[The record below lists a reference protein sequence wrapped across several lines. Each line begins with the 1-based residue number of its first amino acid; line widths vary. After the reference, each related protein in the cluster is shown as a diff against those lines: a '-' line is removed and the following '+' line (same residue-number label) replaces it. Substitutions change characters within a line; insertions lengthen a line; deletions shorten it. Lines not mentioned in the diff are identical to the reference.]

1 MTLIAFGPLSVHVDD
16 QVLRPRTW
24 TLLQAQWVAEIE
36 ASLPTGA
43 IAELC
48 SGAGHIGQAAASL
61 SGRALVQVDVDPHA
75 CGLARGNA
83 ERNRLAERVEVRCGD
98 LSDALRA
105 EERFAA
111 VLADPPYLPSSEVGA
126 WPDDPL
132 LAIDGGDD
140 GLELLRRC
148 IEVARRHLSPGGVV
162 LLQTAG
168 RRQLDAL
175 TPEISTAGLGCVEV
189 REVDD
194 DRAVGLLRAA
204 ELR

>member
-1 MTLIAFGPLSVHVDD
+1 MTLIEFGPLSVHVDER
-16 QVLRPRTW
+16 VLRPREW
-24 TLLQAQWVAEIE
+24 TLLQSRWVAELE
-36 ASLPTGA
+36 PSLPDGA

-61 SGRALVQVDVDPHA
+61 SGRSIVQVDVDPHA
-75 CGLARGNA
+75 CDLAAANA
-83 ERNRLAERVEVRCGD
+83 ERNNLAGRVEVRCGD
-98 LSDALRA
+98 LGKALRSG
-105 EERFAA
+105 ERFAA
-111 VLADPPYLPSSEVGA
+111 VLADPPYLPSSEVGV

-148 IEVARRHLSPGGVV
+148 IAVSQRHLEPGGVV

-168 RRQLDAL
+168 RRQIDAL
-175 TPEISTAGLGCVEV
+175 APDVEAAGLQCHEV

-194 DRAVGLLRAA
+194 DRAVGLLRA
-204 ELR
+204 RVR